1 MTIISVMQLSNYD
14 SENATFS
21 RIRLQGMDIHNIII
35 SVCACACIH
44 GAGVCFMCTCLHAH
58 MYAFTCISLKAI
70 IYI

>member
-44 GAGVCFMCTCLHAH
+44 GAGVCFTCTFACTHVCIH
-58 MYAFTCISLKAI
+58 MYFP
-70 IYI
+70 